1 MFENNLLLMCV
12 YSLSYKMQ
20 VIVLIVYLAVSD

>member
-1 MFENNLLLMCV
+1 MFENNLLLLCV
-12 YSLSYKMQ
+12 YSVSYKMQ